1 MTRKVLSHWLPSLA
15 FGLALSQFM
24 LAPTQNVSAQSSD
37 QPDTENT
44 ETVIPDTNSDA
55 EQTTQSSS
63 DETQN
68 NQSTAAPDQPA
79 PQPVAPDANQ
89 SPSNAAQPAP
99 SNSSQPSTLPAP
111 ANPNDQG
118 ELPNN
123 QQNQLPDTTLNQP
136 PANQPSNMREPQR
149 EQLQGDQQL
158 GNQSNLQVDQQLG
171 IEFDQVQAPQRNQ
184 PSAQVNGLTQSG
196 LTIRTIQP
204 QSVFFDSG
212 LRPGDV
218 LLSVDNRPIANQF
231 EFNRLITTYHTQ
243 RIPLIVMRNGQQQ
256 TVYFNRPANFAS
268 QGPDMRHQQHA
279 FRRGQAVLGV
289 SLDFRV
295 PDAAIVT
302 QVTPA
307 SPAERAGLQPGDM
320 IIALNNQPIGSSH
333 QVVQT
338 IASMA
343 PGQQVSLDISRQQ
356 SQFQVDAILAQRP
369 QPVRHSVGY
378 APLPLP
384 TVVER
389 TYAPR
394 FVDEVRPIRPGDAD
408 RDGRVLDGDGRLP
421 RRIDR
426 IR

>member
-1 MTRKVLSHWLPSLA
+1 MTRRILSHWLLTMAFVLVAST
-15 FGLALSQFM
+15 FGLSQ
-24 LAPTQNVSAQSSD
+24 LGWAQNTDQSATEDTAPQSL
-37 QPDTENT
+37 
-44 ETVIPDTNSDA
+44 DTNSDA
-55 EQTTQSSS
+55 EQTTQSFS
-63 DETQN
+63 DQTQS
-68 NQSTAAPDQPA
+68 NQTNAAPDQPA
-79 PQPVAPDANQ
+79 PQPADPNANQ

-99 SNSSQPSTLPAP
+99 SNSSQPSTLAAP
-111 ANPNDQG
+111 ANPNAQ
-118 ELPNN
+118 EVLPNN
-123 QQNQLPDTTLNQP
+123 QQNQLP
-136 PANQPSNMREPQR
+136 ANQSNNMREPQR
-149 EQLQGDQQL
+149 EQPQGDQQL
-158 GNQSNLQVDQQLG
+158 SNQPNQQVDQQLG
-171 IEFDQVQAPQRNQ
+171 IEFDQVQAQRNQ
-184 PSAQVNGLTQSG
+184 PSAQVHGLTQSG

-204 QSVFFDSG
+204 QSVFFNSG

-231 EFNRLITTYHTQ
+231 EFNRLISTYHTR
-243 RIPLIVMRNGQQQ
+243 RIPLVVMRDGLQQ
-256 TVYFNRPANFAS
+256 TIYLNRPQGFAI
-268 QGPDMRHQQHA
+268 QNPQPAVRA
-279 FRRGQAVLGV
+279 GQAVLGV

-343 PGQQVSLDISRQQ
+343 PGQQVSLDIARQQ
-356 SQFQVDAILAQRP
+356 SQFQVDAVLAQRP

-389 TYAPR
+389 TYVPR
-394 FVDEVRPIRPGDAD
+394 GDYEVRPIRPGDAD

>member
-1 MTRKVLSHWLPSLA
+1 MTRRVLSHWLPSLA

-24 LAPTQNVSAQSSD
+24 LAPASNVVAQSSD
-37 QPDTENT
+37 QPNTENAEA
-44 ETVIPDTNSDA
+44 ETPDTNSDA
-55 EQTTQSSS
+55 KQTTQSSS
-63 DETQN
+63 DQTQS
-68 NQSTAAPDQPA
+68 NQTNPAPDQPA
-79 PQPVAPDANQ
+79 PQPAAPDANQ
-89 SPSNAAQPAP
+89 SSPNAAQPAP
-99 SNSSQPSTLPAP
+99 TSSSQPSTLPAP
-111 ANPNDQG
+111 AKPNTQAD
-118 ELPNN
+118 LPNN
-123 QQNQLPDTTLNQP
+123 QQNQQPGSTLNQP
-136 PANQPSNMREPQR
+136 PANQPNNMREPQR
-149 EQLQGDQQL
+149 DQRQGDQQL
-158 GNQSNLQVDQQLG
+158 GNQSNQQVDQQLG

-204 QSVFFDSG
+204 QSVFFNSG

-231 EFNRLITTYHTQ
+231 EFNRLISTYHAP
-243 RIPLIVMRNGQQQ
+243 RIPLVVMRDGLQQ
-256 TVYFNRPANFAS
+256 TIYFNRPQDFAI
-268 QGPDMRHQQHA
+268 QNPRPVV
-279 FRRGQAVLGV
+279 RTGQAMLGV

-343 PGQQVSLDISRQQ
+343 PGQQVSLDIARQQ
-356 SQFQVDAILAQRP
+356 SQFQVDAVLTQRP
-369 QPVRHSVGY
+369 EPVRYSVGY

-384 TVVER
+384 TVVDR
-389 TYAPR
+389 TYVPR
-394 FVDEVRPIRPGDAD
+394 SGYEVRPIRPGDAD

-421 RRIDR
+421 RRVYR
-426 IR
+426 NW

>member
-1 MTRKVLSHWLPSLA
+1 MTRRVLSHWLASLA

-24 LAPTQNVSAQSSD
+24 LAPASNAVAQSSD
-37 QPDTENT
+37 QANTENAEA
-44 ETVIPDTNSDA
+44 ETPDTNSDA
-55 EQTTQSSS
+55 EQTPQSSS
-63 DETQN
+63 DQTQS
-68 NQSTAAPDQPA
+68 NQTNVAPDQPA
-79 PQPVAPDANQ
+79 PQPAAPDANQ
-89 SPSNAAQPAP
+89 SPNAAQPAP
-99 SNSSQPSTLPAP
+99 TSSSQPSTLPAP
-111 ANPNDQG
+111 ANPNAQ
-118 ELPNN
+118 ENLPNN
-123 QQNQLPDTTLNQP
+123 QQNQQPGSTLNQP
-136 PANQPSNMREPQR
+136 PANQPNNMREPQR
-149 EQLQGDQQL
+149 DQPQGDQQL
-158 GNQSNLQVDQQLG
+158 SNQPNQQVDQQVDQQLG

-184 PSAQVNGLTQSG
+184 PSAQVNGFTQSG

-204 QSVFFDSG
+204 QSVFFNSG

-218 LLSVDNRPIANQF
+218 LLSVDNRPITNQF
-231 EFNRLITTYHTQ
+231 EFNRLISTYHAP
-243 RIPLIVMRNGQQQ
+243 RIPLIVMRDGLQQ
-256 TVYFNRPANFAS
+256 TIYFNRPQDFAIQS
-268 QGPDMRHQQHA
+268 LRPVVRTD
-279 FRRGQAVLGV
+279 QAMLGV

-307 SPAERAGLQPGDM
+307 SPAERAGIQPGDM

-343 PGQQVSLDISRQQ
+343 PGQQVSLDIARQQ
-356 SQFQVDAILAQRP
+356 SQFQVDTILAQRP

-389 TYAPR
+389 TFVPR
-394 FVDEVRPIRPGDAD
+394 GGYEVRPIRPGDAD

-421 RRIDR
+421 RRVYR
-426 IR
+426 NW